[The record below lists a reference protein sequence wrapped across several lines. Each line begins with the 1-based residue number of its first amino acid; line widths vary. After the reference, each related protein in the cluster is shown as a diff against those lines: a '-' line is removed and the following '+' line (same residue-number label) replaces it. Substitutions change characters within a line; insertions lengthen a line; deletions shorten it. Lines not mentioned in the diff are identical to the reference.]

1 MRPLA
6 TTVASTACCVTDLAV
21 SAIGVD
27 WLPSVLL
34 LNT

>member
-6 TTVASTACCVTDLAV
+6 TTVASTVCWFTDLAV
-21 SAIGVD
+21 RVMAVA